1 MSVFTSYVQDNSPAS
16 GQSVEVPKSYE
27 PDTQS
32 EPIFSGYK
40 PLLKSFPASAQAF
53 SPGGTSRIMIPPQSA
68 AYMLGGSSYLSFS
81 VDVRTTCIIDGTG
94 NSSFIATGNN
104 NVFSYFTGGPSK
116 SAAALIDRIT
126 LTASNGEVLSD
137 ISNYVG
143 WHNYL
148 LIHAANENYR
158 STSSIQENAFTSITS
173 SNNTQSSDS
182 IAVTVVN
189 NGELHI
195 QIPLALGF
203 FNQKKAFPLWVMSGP
218 LTLSIVW
225 STAANSIG
233 LSTNVNLNNLSY
245 YPDETNHIWFGNN
258 IIAGYIQPTPISIN
272 WSGSRLA
279 FNTTVIEVR
288 PEYINAQRRQ
298 MEKGKL
304 LTYSYST
311 VLGNSYPSTQTID
324 GIYTNVSPQSV
335 NIGLS
340 CSSLLAVFG
349 YYQTTNSRG
358 VIYDNSTYLNVRVDG
373 SWGWTLGGSASNIE
387 LYIDGVPQLN
397 FRLLNSSGV
406 IADQAFYP
414 VKDDTYLPLMDAVGT
429 LFSSTSGSM
438 CKKIFNICKSNAG
451 VETTMQSPNM
461 HDHYR
466 VGNNFHMG
474 AAGQTSFSLPP
485 LWTLKPLYHSGS
497 IYAPNAVAWGLS
509 TRTCNDEGVTNNGT
523 KCSQLQVN
531 FGGTAKAN
539 SAIKQAGAHYL
550 FTMFSCTV
558 SFDAYGNIY
567 VRR

>member
-1 MSVFTSYVQDNSPAS
+1 MSVFTSYMQDNSPAS

-40 PLLKSFPASAQAF
+40 PQLKSFPASAPAF
-53 SPGGTSRIMIPPQSA
+53 SPGGTSSILIPPQSA
-68 AYMLGGSSYLSFS
+68 AYMLGGTSYLSFS
-81 VDVRTTCIIDGTG
+81 VNVQTFSLMDGTG
-94 NSSFIATGNN
+94 YSNLFAVGNN
-104 NVFSYFTGGPSK
+104 SLFSYFTGGPSK
-116 SAAALIDRIT
+116 SAAALIERIT
-126 LTASNGEVLSD
+126 LTASNGQVLSD

-158 STSSIQENAFTSITS
+158 STSSVQENAFTSIAAST
-173 SNNTQSSDS
+173 TLQLADA
-182 IAVTVVN
+182 IAISVQC
-189 NGELHI
+189 NGELNI

-233 LSTNVNLNNLSY
+233 LTTNVNVRYLCTNVNK
-245 YPDETNHIWFGNN
+245 TNHIWNGNN
-258 IIAGYIQPTPISIN
+258 LIAGEVTDPIVT

-279 FNTTVIEVR
+279 FNTSVVEVR

-298 MEKGKL
+298 MAKGKL

-311 VLGNSYPSTQTID
+311 ALGNSYPSTQTTS
-324 GIYTNVSPQSV
+324 GAFTNINPQTV

-349 YYQTTNSRG
+349 YYQPSASRG
-358 VIYDNSTYLNVRVDG
+358 IFYDNNTSSRINN
-373 SWGWTLGGSASNIE
+373 SWGWTLGGSTSNIE
-387 LYIDGVPQLN
+387 LFIDGVPLLN
-397 FRLLNSSGV
+397 FRLLSSSGV
-406 IADQAFYP
+406 LAEQALYP

-438 CKKIFNICKSNAG
+438 CKKNFNICKTGGTEANI
-451 VETTMQSPNM
+451 ESPNM
-461 HDHYR
+461 HDQYR
-466 VGNNFHMG
+466 VSNNYFMQD
-474 AAGQTSFSLPP
+474 AGTTSFSLPP
-485 LWTLKPLYHSGS
+485 LWTVKPQYHSGS

-509 TRTCNDEGVTNNGT
+509 TRTCDDEGVKNNGT
-523 KCSQLQVN
+523 KCSQLQIR
-531 FGGTAKAN
+531 FGGTAKQN
-539 SAIKQAGAHYL
+539 SAIRQGGAHYL
-550 FTMFSCTV
+550 FTMFSCTA
-558 SFDAYGNIY
+558 SFDAYGNVF